1 MLTGTMYDPN
11 YIPLRG
17 DVVDIDFDPQA
28 GKEIW
33 DVRPGLVISS
43 SDFHLK
49 KNLAII
55 CPITKTK
62 RGGPFEIE
70 IPKGLDVNGF
80 IRTDQVKSPD
90 WHARRA
96 VFRCEIPYDTVIAVS
111 QILETIIWG
120 E

>member
-1 MLTGTMYDPN
+1 MVTGTMYDPN

-43 SDFHLK
+43 SDFHRK

-55 CPITKTK
+55 CPITSTK

-70 IPKGLDVNGF
+70 IPKGLDVNGV
-80 IRTDQVKSPD
+80 IRTDQVKSLD

-96 VFRCEIPYDTVIAVS
+96 VFRCEMPNDTVIAVS
-111 QILETIIWG
+111 QIIETIIWG